1 MFKAVL
7 DKIRQSIEA
16 DADLQSW
23 CQNHFGKA
31 PSFVV
36 GVDDS
41 NPPAQTDYPVISLV
55 GTESRRSTGE
65 KDMTLSLFFGL
76 GIVHE
81 QTDGHIY
88 LGTLLIERFRE
99 LFENAVFSANLGG
112 KKTVVG
118 ESGEMLY
125 PLFVGYVELAI
136 AAPKSFL
143 SAMEKI

>member
-1 MFKAVL
+1 MFEAIL
-7 DKIRQSIEA
+7 DKIQQSVET
-16 DADLQSW
+16 DEELQGW
-23 CQNHFGKA
+23 CQNTFGKA

-65 KDMTLSLFFGL
+65 KDITLSLFFGL
-76 GIVHE
+76 GIVCN
-81 QTDGHIY
+81 QTNGQTY
-88 LGTLLIERFRE
+88 SGTLLIERFRE
-99 LFENAVFSANLGG
+99 LFEDTVFSANLAG

-118 ESGEMLY
+118 ESGEMLF
-125 PLFVGYVELAI
+125 PLFVGYVELTI

-143 SAMEKI
+143 SAMQKI